1 MKTIAFASDFD
12 NTIYFGKEANPFHKE
27 DIAAIQEFQ
36 KKGGLFGICSGRAL
50 RGIDYPSKGILN
62 YDFKISA
69 TGSRIVGK
77 DNALLYEDPIETAL
91 AKEIYFFLKQNTNFW
106 VVLNTGKYL
115 FSEHE
120 ILDGLPPNKEE
131 DLFVSPI
138 CGVSVD
144 CLNETDAFQWKKL
157 LEGKYPDIIAYQ
169 NKNFLDRVKKGNSKG
184 HGIQEIRKILK
195 ADIVSG
201 RGDSYNDIPL
211 LEEAD
216 PSYTFYSSPE
226 LVQNEATK
234 VVSSISDALNDLRT
248 RFF

>member
-138 CGVSVD
+138 CGVSVG
-144 CLNETDAFQWKKL
+144 CFSMEKTF
-157 LEGKYPDIIAYQ
+157 G
-169 NKNFLDRVKKGNSKG
+169 
-184 HGIQEIRKILK
+184 RKI
-195 ADIVSG
+195 SG
-201 RGDSYNDIPL
+201 YYRLSEQEL
-211 LEEAD
+211 LRQGQERK
-216 PSYTFYSSPE
+216 
-226 LVQNEATK
+226 LQ
-234 VVSSISDALNDLRT
+234 RT
-248 RFF
+248 RYSGNQKNTKGRHRFWKGRFLQRYSLTRRSGSLLYLPFITRTCPEQSYQSGIFHKRCIK